1 METPSV
7 GWLLGIVDDGKLAD
21 VDGTEIDLN
30 QPFPAETLAHDDG
43 VIAGI
48 GRVGGAEAA
57 VFAQEPTYKGGSMG
71 LGHTKRLER
80 LVSVAAERKLP
91 IIGFYDSGGVRV
103 QEGGHSL
110 EEASALVGQLIKAR
124 EVVPVISAVMGT
136 VSGAAAYSAYMGDAI
151 VMIKG
156 KSSLFVWGPGVAK
169 AETQQDIGP
178 QELGGWEVHRANG
191 TASHVVEDELECLVV
206 VKRILG
212 YFGGAGGEAAERLPR
227 TAQPPSLKVIDGT
240 FDPGSFTE
248 FRSGYAPSV
257 VTGLVLL
264 EGKTFGVIASNK
276 EAMRGFLDV
285 EACRKIS
292 GFAAM
297 CNTLRIPMVTFLDS
311 PGVYPGAE
319 QERAGLIRA
328 SGQAI
333 KEYASD
339 RCAKVTVITGEAYG
353 GAFVGFASK
362 ALGSKKVYAYPT
374 ARISVLSLPA
384 YSEIFLRRKLDSMK
398 SEERKSELDRASAAF
413 MKQMDP
419 SLGVSQ
425 GYVDEII
432 DPDQT
437 RTKLVEAFRGAGVL

>member
-7 GWLLGIVDDGKLAD
+7 GWLLGIADDGRLTD
-21 VDGTEIDLN
+21 VEGAELDLR
-30 QPFPAETLAHDDG
+30 QPLPPDTLAHDDG
-43 VIAGI
+43 AIAGI
-48 GRVGGAEAA
+48 VRVGGAEVA

-80 LVSVAAERKLP
+80 LVSVAAESKLP

-110 EEASALVGQLIKAR
+110 EEASALVGHLIKAR
-124 EVVPVISAVMGT
+124 EVVPVISVIMGT

-169 AETQQDIGP
+169 AETKEVVGTE
-178 QELGGWEVHRANG
+178 ELGGWMVHSANG
-191 TASHVVEDELECLVV
+191 TASHVVDTEQECLDVV
-206 VKRILG
+206 RRLLA
-212 YFGGAGGEAAERLPR
+212 YFRGRGERAMASTPRARLPS
-227 TAQPPSLKVIDGT
+227 SLKSIEDG
-240 FDPGSFTE
+240 FDPGSFVE
-248 FRSGYAPSV
+248 FRGAYARSV
-257 VTGLVLL
+257 VTGLALL

-276 EAMRGFLDV
+276 EVLRGFLDV
-285 EACRKIS
+285 DACRKIAR
-292 GFAAM
+292 FAAM
-297 CNTLRIPMVTFLDS
+297 CNTLDIPMVTFLDC
-311 PGVYPGAE
+311 PGVYPAAE

-328 SGQAI
+328 SGEAI
-333 KEYASD
+333 KEYASAG
-339 RCAKVTVITGEAYG
+339 CPKVTVITGEAYG

-384 YSEIFLRRKLDSMK
+384 YSEIFLRRKLDALNDV
-398 SEERKSELDRASAAF
+398 ERKAELERASAAF

-419 SLGVSQ
+419 SIGVGE
-425 GYVDEII
+425 GYVDEVIE
-432 DPDQT
+432 PAQT
-437 RTKLVEAFRGAGVL
+437 RAKLIEAFKGAGVL

>member
-7 GWLLGIVDDGKLAD
+7 GWLLGIADDGRLTD
-21 VDGTEIDLN
+21 VEGAEIDLRK
-30 QPFPAETLAHDDG
+30 PLPPDTIAHDDG
-43 VIAGI
+43 AIAGI
-48 GRVGGAEAA
+48 IRVGGSEVA

-80 LVSVAAERKLP
+80 LVSVAAESRLP

-124 EVVPVISAVMGT
+124 EVVPVISVIMGT

-169 AETQQDIGP
+169 AETHQEVGTE
-178 QELGGWEVHRANG
+178 ELGGWRVHSANG
-191 TASHVVEDELECLVV
+191 TASHVVESEQQGLDVV
-206 VKRILG
+206 RRLLAYYRG
-212 YFGGAGGEAAERLPR
+212 RGEKLAPQVTPAASAAMK
-227 TAQPPSLKVIDGT
+227 TIQDS
-240 FDPGSFTE
+240 FDHDSFIE
-248 FRSGYAPSV
+248 FRNGYAQSV
-257 VTGLVLL
+257 LTGLALL
-264 EGKTFGVIASNK
+264 EGKTFGVVASNK
-276 EAMRGFLDV
+276 EVMRGFLDV
-285 EACRKIS
+285 DACRKIS
-292 GFAAM
+292 RFASM
-297 CNTLRIPMVTFLDS
+297 CNTLSIPMVTFLDC
-311 PGVYPGAE
+311 PGVYPAAE

-328 SGQAI
+328 SGDAI
-333 KEYASD
+333 KEYASSG
-339 RCAKVTVITGEAYG
+339 CPKVTVITGEAYG

-374 ARISVLSLPA
+374 AQISVLSLPA
-384 YSEIFLRRKLDSMK
+384 YSEIFLRRKLDALGE
-398 SEERKSELDRASAAF
+398 EERKAELERASAAF

-419 SLGVSQ
+419 SIGVRE

-432 DPDQT
+432 EPSQT
-437 RTKLVEAFRGAGVL
+437 RAKLIEAFRGAGVL